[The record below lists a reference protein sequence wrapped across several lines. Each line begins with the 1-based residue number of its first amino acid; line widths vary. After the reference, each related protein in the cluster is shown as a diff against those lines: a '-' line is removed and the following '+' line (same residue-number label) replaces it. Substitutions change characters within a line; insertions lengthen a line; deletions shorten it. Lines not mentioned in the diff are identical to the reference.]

1 MTDHATTVRTLLDK
15 AGRTY
20 ADEAGVRLADK
31 PAPLYRLLVLTV
43 LLSTP
48 INASLAVAA
57 SRELADA
64 GMGTAE
70 GMRDAS
76 WQDRVDALGRAHY
89 RRYDEQTA
97 TALGDGAQ
105 LLLGDYG
112 GDLRRLRREA
122 DGDAARVR
130 ELITRFPRIGPTGAD
145 IFAREAQA
153 VWTEL
158 RPTLD
163 GKALDGAKR
172 LGLPA
177 DQEKLADLVPDDRL
191 AELSAALTR
200 VALDD
205 SLADEVTRAA

>member
-1 MTDHATTVRTLLDK
+1 MTDHSATVETLLDK

-20 ADEAGVRLADK
+20 ADEAGIQLADK

-48 INASLAVAA
+48 INASIAVAA
-57 SRELADA
+57 ARELLDA
-64 GMGTAE
+64 GMGTPQ

-105 LLLGDYG
+105 VVLDDYG
-112 GDLRRLRREA
+112 GDLRTLRREA
-122 DGDAARVR
+122 EGDPSRIR
-130 ELITRFPRIGPTGAD
+130 ELLTRFPRLGPTGAD

-158 RPTLD
+158 RPSVD
-163 GKALDGAKR
+163 GKATDGAKR

-177 DQEKLADLVPDDRL
+177 DERTLAELVPGDRL
-191 AELSAALTR
+191 AEFAAALTR
-200 VALDD
+200 VALDAT
-205 SLADEVTRAA
+205 LADDVTATA